1 MLKVA
6 RTNQIRQIKA
16 ASRALFGDD
25 EQAMRDC
32 YEQVT
37 SERSCSAMTDAQLR
51 QLGDYLAKAT
61 GHNSTRKIAL
71 RPNCSID
78 LAERLERAAGW
89 PVPTGWRL
97 HPLGTRKVWLTHTG
111 RRDACPFEHLDL
123 GDQLRLYKAVLAI
136 YRKCGV
142 ERPAEE
148 AELRRA
154 LTGSEGE
161 AKSPKARRKPRAA
174 QGPALRLADEADF
187 GSLPV

>member
-1 MLKVA
+1 MLKAA
-6 RTNQIRQIKA
+6 RNAQIRQIKA

-25 EQAMRDC
+25 EQAMRAC
-32 YEQVT
+32 YQQVT

-61 GHNSTRKIAL
+61 GHKSDRRIAL
-71 RPNCSID
+71 RPNCSLD
-78 LAERLERAAGW
+78 LAERLDRARGW
-89 PVPTGWRL
+89 PIPTGWRL

-111 RRDACPFEHLDL
+111 RRDACAFEHLDL

-136 YRKCGV
+136 YRRCGV
-142 ERPAEE
+142 PRPVEE

-154 LTGSEGE
+154 LRGSEGG
-161 AKSPKARRKPRAA
+161 AKTPPAPRAA
-174 QGPALRLADEADF
+174 KRAAACAPDEADF